1 MRGRTRGSIS
11 VGHRLRCLAGVEV
24 LEDPARG
31 AGRVQAA
38 GDDLVEQ
45 AGEVVVLAERLLQ
58 APAQAERAERE
69 DLAAQVAPP
78 ALAQGALGLDERAVL
93 VELLDQLLDALAPR
107 GL

>member
-1 MRGRTRGSIS
+1 M
-11 VGHRLRCLAGVEV
+11 

-58 APAQAERAERE
+58 AAAQAERAERE

-78 ALAQGALGLDERAVL
+78 ALAQGASIGPMSVSKTLS
-93 VELLDQLLDALAPR
+93 PR
-107 GL
+107 GGPPHRLRHIT